1 MAGRTVRDL
10 LLAPRLTPEEVAARL
25 APFGFRSPARADRSL
40 QQLAEDPLDRALL
53 ADILEDLLVGLGES
67 ADPDGALD
75 RLDRFFRASGAPGP
89 LLSYLKTR
97 PRLIDLLTRT
107 FGASPF
113 LADIL
118 IRHPAWLYW
127 VSEPEVLG
135 RSRRRAEIESD
146 VDRALMALHTEERQ
160 KDALRLAR
168 RREMLLI
175 GVRDLLRLATVEET
189 LAALSVLAEAL
200 VQKACE
206 VADAALRRERGLPPR
221 RGRNNGRRLA
231 GFTVLGFGK
240 LGGGELNFSSDVD
253 LVFLC
258 ASDDDGRPVRGAASP
273 SGEEYAAALARRV
286 TTTLADVTAEGHV
299 YRVDLRLRPDG
310 AQGSVAPSL
319 RACEAYYRARGSTWE
334 RLALLKAWPVA
345 GDRALGRRFLERV
358 RPFVYARP
366 FDSAALEEVRGI
378 KRQIDRKLALRD
390 ESARHV
396 KLGIGGIREIE
407 LLVQSLQV
415 RFGARRPAIRD
426 RNTVNALSR
435 LARARLVS
443 EDERAALVAAY
454 LFLRDVEN
462 KLQMVADT
470 QTHSLPESP
479 EELQICARRLG
490 YRDSTGDAGDALLR
504 DYRAHTESTH
514 RIFRNVFEGGRL
526 EPS

>member
-1 MAGRTVRDL
+1 
-10 LLAPRLTPEEVAARL
+10 
-25 APFGFRSPARADRSL
+25 
-40 QQLAEDPLDRALL
+40 
-53 ADILEDLLVGLGES
+53 
-67 ADPDGALD
+67 
-75 RLDRFFRASGAPGP
+75 
-89 LLSYLKTR
+89 
-97 PRLIDLLTRT
+97 
-107 FGASPF
+107 
-113 LADIL
+113 
-118 IRHPAWLYW
+118 
-127 VSEPEVLG
+127 
-135 RSRRRAEIESD
+135 
-146 VDRALMALHTEERQ
+146 
-160 KDALRLAR
+160 
-168 RREMLLI
+168 
-175 GVRDLLRLATVEET
+175 
-189 LAALSVLAEAL
+189 
-200 VQKACE
+200 
-206 VADAALRRERGLPPR
+206 
-221 RGRNNGRRLA
+221 
-231 GFTVLGFGK
+231 
-240 LGGGELNFSSDVD
+240 
-253 LVFLC
+253 
-258 ASDDDGRPVRGAASP
+258 
-273 SGEEYAAALARRV
+273 
-286 TTTLADVTAEGHV
+286 
-299 YRVDLRLRPDG
+299 
-310 AQGSVAPSL
+310 VAPSL
-319 RACEAYYRARGSTWE
+319 RACEEYYRARGSTWE

-443 EDERAALVAAY
+443 EAERRTLVAAY

-490 YRDSTGDAGDALLR
+490 YRDSTESDAGDALLR

-514 RIFRNVFEGGRL
+514 GIFRNVFEGGRL